1 MYVFPRQTQTTF
13 GQNTIFRYQF
23 QNLYSGMVIRK
34 KNSSLVAFISV
45 FLIIILGGLITY
57 WFADN
62 KVSDSTDF
70 SSLVEQF
77 TFPINTYIK
86 YFSILFGSL
95 TLFFISFALI
105 STHKNVKTAAKFGFY
120 LMIILDLLLLLFN
133 FSF

>member
-1 MYVFPRQTQTTF
+1 
-13 GQNTIFRYQF
+13 
-23 QNLYSGMVIRK
+23 MVIRK
-34 KNSSLVAFISV
+34 KNSSLVAFIGV

-57 WFADN
+57 WLADN
-62 KVSDSTDF
+62 KVSDYRNY
-70 SSLVEQF
+70 SSLLEQF

-86 YFSILFGSL
+86 YFSMLFGGL

-105 STHKNVKTAAKFGFY
+105 STHKDVKTAAKYGFY